1 MGQYGYNFIIQT
13 LMSTHKMLTAVGSR
27 SDAGT
32 TFALNGSISTEMLS
46 SILFSPSSLLFYLLG
61 Y

>member
-1 MGQYGYNFIIQT
+1 MGQYEFNFIIQA
-13 LMSTHKMLTAVGSR
+13 LLSTHKMLTAVGSR
-27 SDAGT
+27 SDARS

-46 SILFSPSSLLFYLLG
+46 SILFSPSSRLFNLLG